1 MANNIVTNY
10 SDKDL
15 FYYLQWLRLQKAKQ
29 LNDANIERNRKDE
42 VKKESGWENFKR
54 GLSNFG
60 KSISNTV
67 HQTSSKDQTITNALQ
82 SFNQKHS
89 NISEA
94 NARSAMVNM
103 FKDDKYGISRLT
115 FAVEVVL
122 DSEYDYEFEK
132 EGLEAASMFLF
143 GNLNHLETIK
153 KDLEHNYKV
162 ISGNSLN
169 DGQKAGLIAIGA
181 AALITTFAVPVLG
194 VGGLKASAAATTAAL
209 AAKGFGD
216 MQLAVGLIAANS
228 LITFGAITGGTYL
241 LMKEHNKHEAMKEF
255 KKLSAEEQNMA
266 LAIQGLIIDQLKKEC
281 PKDIFKEE
289 LDKILQS
296 MNNMKGD
303 MDYFT
308 FVEGDKSANNIKR
321 LKGFHNFDDLLTSIL

>member
-1 MANNIVTNY
+1 MANDIVTNY

-54 GLSNFG
+54 GLSNIG
-60 KSISNTV
+60 KSVSNTV
-67 HQTSSKDQTITNALQ
+67 QRTSSKDQTITNALN

-89 NISEA
+89 NVSEA

-153 KDLEHNYKV
+153 RDLEHNFKA
-162 ISGNSLN
+162 IHGNSLS
-169 DGQKAGLIAIGA
+169 DKQKALLIGIGA
-181 AALITTFAVPVLG
+181 AALITTFAVPILS

-216 MQLAVGLIAANS
+216 MQLAVGLIATNS
-228 LITFGAITGGTYL
+228 LLTFAAITGGTYL
-241 LMKEHNKHEAMKEF
+241 LMKQHNKLEAMAEF

-266 LAIQGLIIDQLKKEC
+266 LAIQGLIINQLKKEC

-308 FVEGDKSANNIKR
+308 FVEGENTTENQKR
-321 LKGFHNFDDLLTSIL
+321 LNGFHNFDNLLMEII